1 MKKKIFILA
10 LISLFAVT
18 TAYATDF
25 IRGPLADASL
35 YGNSS
40 GAFGD
45 TSAVETMETIFVE
58 VAVDYRDG
66 STNRT
71 ATDSGSRTQ
80 YDYVSASV
88 TVPGDPIVARGYH
101 SYEHY
106 YEGYWTGST
115 TVNY

>member
-45 TSAVETMETIFVE
+45 TSAVEIMETIYVK
-58 VAVDYRDG
+58 VAVEYRDG
-66 STNRT
+66 STSRT

-88 TVPGDPIVARGYH
+88 TVPGDPIKAEGTHRYH
-101 SYEHY
+101 HY
-106 YEGYWTGST
+106 HEGHWTGST